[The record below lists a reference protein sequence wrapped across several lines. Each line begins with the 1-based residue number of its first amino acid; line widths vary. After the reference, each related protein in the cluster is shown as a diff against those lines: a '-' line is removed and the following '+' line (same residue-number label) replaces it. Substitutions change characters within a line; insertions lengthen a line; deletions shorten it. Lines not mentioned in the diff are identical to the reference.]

1 MKEKA
6 FEKELP
12 NGYRIARCIDVK
24 NASFGLIFSLITL
37 LIFALTIVLCAIP
50 IIFRANEF
58 FDKINKTS
66 MLIIPLIYFVGYVLY
81 IIAHEL
87 IHGFAYKKLTG
98 EKLTFGLS
106 WSCAFCGVPHIFTY
120 RRTALIAV
128 MAPLIFFT
136 TIFIPALIIT
146 FVMNPVF
153 YIILSLLF
161 ASHIGG
167 CSGDIYVTYLFLTKY
182 KDKSVLMN
190 DTGPRMAIF
199 TYNEAWIDE
208 QDKSTVQ
215 FIGRLKIENK
225 IKKSFCYNKIPS
237 L

>member
-1 MKEKA
+1 MNEKA

-12 NGYRIARCIDVK
+12 SGYRIARCIDAK
-24 NASFGLIFSLITL
+24 SASFGLIFSLITL
-37 LIFALTIVLCAIP
+37 LIFVLTIVLCAIP

-58 FDKINKTS
+58 LDKIDKTS
-66 MLIIPLIYFVGYVLY
+66 MLTIPLIFFIAYVFY

-87 IHGFAYKKLTG
+87 THGFAYKKLTG

-120 RRTALIAV
+120 RKTALIAV
-128 MAPLIFFT
+128 TAPLVIFT
-136 TIFIPALIIT
+136 VLLIPSLIIA
-146 FVMNPVF
+146 FFINPTL

-167 CSGDIYVTYLFLTKY
+167 CSGDIYVTYLFLAKY
-182 KDKSVLMN
+182 RDKNVLMN

-199 TYNEAWIDE
+199 TYNEAWINE
-208 QDKSTVQ
+208 EDKSTTQ
-215 FIGRLKIENK
+215 FIERLKAENK
-225 IKKSFCYNKIPS
+225 IRFRSR
-237 L
+237 